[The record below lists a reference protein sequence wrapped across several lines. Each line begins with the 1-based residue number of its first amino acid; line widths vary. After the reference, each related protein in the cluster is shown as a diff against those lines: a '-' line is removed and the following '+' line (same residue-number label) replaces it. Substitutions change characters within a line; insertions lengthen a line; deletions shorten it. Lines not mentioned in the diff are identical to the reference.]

1 MLAIKC
7 QGRSGEVGGAVL
19 SVGLMV
25 AGHAADK
32 EVKQE
37 RLIGVRGAVRDAQ
50 FVGGKVTRKR
60 IKIVGLI
67 AQKGFPAA
75 RKLLQSLKS
84 DLPTESALIR

>member
-1 MLAIKC
+1 
-7 QGRSGEVGGAVL
+7 
-19 SVGLMV
+19 
-25 AGHAADK
+25 
-32 EVKQE
+32 
-37 RLIGVRGAVRDAQ
+37 
-50 FVGGKVTRKR
+50 VTRKR